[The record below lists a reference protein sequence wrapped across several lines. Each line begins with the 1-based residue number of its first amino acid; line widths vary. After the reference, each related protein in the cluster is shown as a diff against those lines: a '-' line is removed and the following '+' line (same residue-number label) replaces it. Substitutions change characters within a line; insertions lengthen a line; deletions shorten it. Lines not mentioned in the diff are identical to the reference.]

1 MNPDGSAD
9 LNTVSLYE
17 TASGLRLK
25 YAVIDGSAGTAALKI
40 TSHAQDVDVTVGT
53 LIGGSENC
61 VDLNNGCRN
70 IAVHCDDYQCRG
82 KYAISAKTCSDTSFT
97 GHISGRAT
105 QWEIN
110 LGSWSD
116 QSSNPQTN
124 TKLALTADHYPIRV
138 WVGNALIP
146 DMDDPAKYK
155 LIGFGRHGTIVRELV
170 MMLWGLAKK
179 LKLA

>member
-25 YAVIDGSAGTAALKI
+25 YNVIDGRAGTAALKI
-40 TSHAQDVDVTVGT
+40 TSNADDITVTVGA

-61 VDLNNGCRN
+61 VDLNNSCRN
-70 IAVHCDDYQCRG
+70 IAVHCDNYQCRG
-82 KYAISAKTCSDTSFT
+82 KYAISAKTCNGVTFS
-97 GHISGRAT
+97 GHITGRPT
-105 QWEIN
+105 QWHVN

-116 QSSNPQTN
+116 QSSAPQTN
-124 TKLALTADHYPIRV
+124 TKLALTADHYPILV
-138 WVGNALIP
+138 WVGNALVP
-146 DMDDPAKYK
+146 DMDCPAKYK

-170 MMLWGLAKK
+170 MMLWSAAKK